1 LVLHRSNLRGSK
13 APIILIMTLALVL
26 VACSDGASNRKEE
39 QPGGTLN
46 VFAAASLIDAF
57 EETREVFEEDNPGA
71 EVRLNFAGSSTLLTQ
86 IQQGAPAD
94 VFASADEEKMNIA
107 LQNELVEEPR
117 PFVTNELAV
126 IVPEENPAGVGS
138 LEDLAGE
145 DVMLVLAEE
154 GVPVAE
160 YAEEMLQ
167 KAEAEYGEGFSGRV
181 LGNVVSREVDVKAAA
196 NRVSLNE
203 ADATFVYESDITP
216 DIEERVEVVEIPPE
230 FNVVATYPIAVTTAA
245 QNKELANLWV
255 EFVFSEEGQSIL
267 RSWGFE
273 PAR

>member
-1 LVLHRSNLRGSK
+1 
-13 APIILIMTLALVL
+13 MTLALVL
-26 VACSDGASNRKEE
+26 VACSDSASNRKEG

-57 EETREVFEEDNPGA
+57 EEMREVFEEDNPGA
-71 EVRLNFAGSSTLLTQ
+71 EVRLNFAGSSKLLTQ

-94 VFASADEEKMNIA
+94 VFASADEEKMNVA

-126 IVPEENPAGVGS
+126 IVPEDNPAGVGS

-154 GVPVAE
+154 GVPVAK
-160 YAEEMLQ
+160 YAKEMLQ
-167 KAEAEYGEGFSGRV
+167 KADAEYGEGFSGRV